1 MAIDQSE
8 ARRQGPDEQQQT
20 IIFYILSAKITP
32 GALLLINEPIMVS
45 QHEIRHK
52 QSLIISFPQ
61 LTSVCVLFH
70 VNCEMLRGYIGTYI
84 TKPLVPFSK
93 NMQNIISYVCEAS
106 LIVYE

>member
-32 GALLLINEPIMVS
+32 GALLLNEPLMVS

-61 LTSVCVLFH
+61 LTSLCVLFH